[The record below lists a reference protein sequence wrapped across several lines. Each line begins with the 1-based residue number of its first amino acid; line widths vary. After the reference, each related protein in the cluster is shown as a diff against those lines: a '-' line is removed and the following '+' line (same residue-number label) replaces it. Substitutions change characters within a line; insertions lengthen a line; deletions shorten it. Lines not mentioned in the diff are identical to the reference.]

1 MTVVNAFDWKAY
13 TDEEHAKKGDPF
25 KQIKRNALI
34 SQNVTEG
41 MAKIREKNPSHGTVF
56 GISDKPINP
65 RSPDMP
71 MKGGARFNSGRKL
84 PKIDMK
90 RALSLLNEGVTKK
103 EIAYRFDIPYK
114 TMLTFFKKLGV
125 AKVRGEYAWTGK
137 YAKDVSKSKAA

>member
-1 MTVVNAFDWKAY
+1 MTVVNAFNWKAF

-71 MKGGARFNSGRKL
+71 MRGGARLNSGRKL
-84 PKIDMK
+84 PNIDMK
-90 RALSLLNEGVTKK
+90 RAMLMLNRGFSKK
-103 EIAYRFDIPYK
+103 EIALRFDIPYK
-114 TMLTFFKKLGV
+114 SMLTIFKNMGV
-125 AKVRGEYAWTGK
+125 AKVRGEYSWTGK

>member
-13 TDEEHAKKGDPF
+13 TDEEHAKGGDPF

-103 EIAYRFDIPYK
+103 EIADRFGVAYK
-114 TMLTFFKKLGV
+114 SMLTIFRKAGKLIR
-125 AKVRGEYAWTGK
+125 KGK
-137 YAKDVSKSKAA
+137 NENDR